1 VDICNNSKGASGV
14 KAGSSFLLVAALGAA
29 ALPLVGCDS
38 FNRAIGK
45 TRVIPDEFQVVSN
58 APLAIPPDYA
68 LRPPRVGN
76 GPEQSSPTE
85 QARETVFRAGD
96 TNAQQNASA
105 PDTRMS
111 VGEQDLLKQAGAAK
125 ASADIRQTVDTDP
138 SEGVPFE
145 RSLVDKLLFWSGP
158 TTPPS
163 NETLNPGSEASRIR
177 LAQSVTKPD
186 GGAIKP
192 PPADVPVPTFEH
204 TQKKSGWFSWL

>member
-1 VDICNNSKGASGV
+1 MRVR
-14 KAGSSFLLVAALGAA
+14 SSLLLVAALGAA
-29 ALPLVGCDS
+29 ALPLAGCDS

-76 GPEQSSPTE
+76 GPDQQNTTE
-85 QARETVFRAGD
+85 QAKETVFRAGD
-96 TNAQQNASA
+96 SNPNAPVVAA
-105 PDTRMS
+105 PDKTMTA
-111 VGEQDLLKQAGAAK
+111 GEQDLLKQAGATNIP
-125 ASADIRQTVDTDP
+125 ADIRRTVDADP

-163 NETLNPGSEASRIR
+163 SDTIVPGQEASRIR
-177 LAQSVTKPD
+177 LAQSVTNPNT
-186 GGAIKP
+186 AA
-192 PPADVPVPTFEH
+192 PPAPAADAVVPVIEH
-204 TQKKSGWFSWL
+204 TQKKSGWFSWF

>member
-1 VDICNNSKGASGV
+1 MRVR
-14 KAGSSFLLVAALGAA
+14 SSLLLVAALGVAT
-29 ALPLVGCDS
+29 LPLGGCDS

-76 GPEQSSPTE
+76 GPEQANPTD

-96 TNAQQNASA
+96 TSTSQPPAPSA
-105 PDTRMS
+105 TMS
-111 VGEQDLLKQAGAAK
+111 VGEQDLLRQAGANA
-125 ASADIRQTVDTDP
+125 APSDIRQTVDADP
-138 SEGVPFE
+138 TEGVPFD

-163 NETLNPGSEASRIR
+163 NDTLNPGDEQSRIR
-177 LAQSVTKPD
+177 VAQSVAKP
-186 GGAIKP
+186 GG
-192 PPADVPVPTFEH
+192 PAAAPSADSPIPTFEH
-204 TQKKSGWFSWL
+204 GQKKSGWFSWF